1 MTDGFIWGGFNI
13 RKFCRMLLR
22 NFWMIIVFMIIT
34 YLSLTLIDKRTYT
47 PRYTSI
53 AVAAVYPMASS
64 YRYHNVET
72 ISDLSSKTSVVGSV
86 LNSDM
91 FQLEFHN
98 QNPDLKDF
106 TIDCT
111 QVPNTDLLVMHGT
124 SGNPK
129 NAFEGVQ
136 TVVEYYSRFSGDM
149 TGAPEINIILGPEAP
164 YLAGNSKIRTNRAR
178 LCILSGLMMA
188 GLLFLM
194 YVAKTTYKTERCIRK
209 RYKNVRFFSLPLISF
224 GTDKKNGIPSKKNS
238 QEPLKKLAIEL
249 KQVLQKCNKKTLFVA
264 SYADNKE
271 GAAVL
276 SELAR
281 ELAEQN
287 RNVLLI
293 DTETRQHDSAPE
305 LDLTDDVRTHTFL
318 DLLQQKCTI
327 KDAMFYREKLKVHC
341 IQFAP
346 DSIDEN
352 FSYSAADV
360 RRVLCECLGCSD
372 IVIINGTTWYP
383 SHYAQIWNDAVDS
396 SIALCWQDE
405 ADFFKVDKMLN
416 DLQKSN
422 TYFAGC
428 VLLGF

>member
-1 MTDGFIWGGFNI
+1 M
-13 RKFCRMLLR
+13 
-22 NFWMIIVFMIIT
+22 
-34 YLSLTLIDKRTYT
+34 
-47 PRYTSI
+47 
-53 AVAAVYPMASS
+53 
-64 YRYHNVET
+64 
-72 ISDLSSKTSVVGSV
+72 
-86 LNSDM
+86 
-91 FQLEFHN
+91 
-98 QNPDLKDF
+98 
-106 TIDCT
+106 
-111 QVPNTDLLVMHGT
+111 
-124 SGNPK
+124 
-129 NAFEGVQ
+129 
-136 TVVEYYSRFSGDM
+136 
-149 TGAPEINIILGPEAP
+149 
-164 YLAGNSKIRTNRAR
+164 
-178 LCILSGLMMA
+178 
-188 GLLFLM
+188 
-194 YVAKTTYKTERCIRK
+194 
-209 RYKNVRFFSLPLISF
+209 
-224 GTDKKNGIPSKKNS
+224 
-238 QEPLKKLAIEL
+238 
-249 KQVLQKCNKKTLFVA
+249 
-264 SYADNKE
+264 
-271 GAAVL
+271 
-276 SELAR
+276 
-281 ELAEQN
+281 AEQN
-287 RNVLLI
+287 RNFLLI